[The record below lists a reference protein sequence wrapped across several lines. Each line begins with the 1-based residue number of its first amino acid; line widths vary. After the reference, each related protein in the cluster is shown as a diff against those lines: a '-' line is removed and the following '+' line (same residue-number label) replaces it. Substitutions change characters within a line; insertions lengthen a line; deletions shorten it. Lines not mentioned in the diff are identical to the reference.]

1 LRSRQA
7 VVVETSKNGITVL
20 TSDGQFLFIPIK
32 NSVYMVGEQINLPDM
47 SGFSAVR
54 RCTGKRSF
62 SQFLRRRLLPI
73 AAVASLLLC
82 TSFFGYT
89 KYLEARPSLAWVTI
103 DLVDS
108 PGSMELEVNDKGLI
122 KSAAYFDEE
131 TERLASSLN
140 LYMKPVNYA
149 VEVLLKD
156 KQRCG
161 QPEVVIGIIPVE
173 EDPAKENPVLD
184 RLEAKILKDVQKAA
198 EKAAK
203 QVAKAAQKGAKE
215 AAKGSP
221 EHPGK
226 ESVKPAERPSKQT
239 EDPRQ
244 SGSKGPGNSQTF
256 ASVSVSRIRLDRQA
270 RDVAKELQI
279 SAARA
284 VLWALSHRFRDEQ
297 MEHEQGT
304 REMAGIDRGYEYAV
318 QGGKDAGNPE
328 GAMGLTQ
335 ESPDSVEVSR
345 SQDKRGTG
353 KPNDSR
359 SDNGKTDSRQAR
371 GQDEKQPSRQQQ
383 DQANES
389 KKPPGQAKKQPDFKL
404 SIPKAGIE
412 RIKGQG
418 PEIDPH
424 YLSELAK
431 EWAQKVKE
439 AQKSK
444 TQSNQ
449 GKPEGSGKPDG
460 KSPND
465 GSDNNPGKDKAHKHT
480 GKSSS
485 DKAGNAG
492 NNKQTGNN
500 HPTDKSWNP
509 KSTNNKSTGGQAG
522 KSPEDKSSKSKNSS
536 PAGKPNIPNWTK
548 FTPWGK

>member
-1 LRSRQA
+1 MRSRQA

-32 NSVYMVGEQINLPDM
+32 NSVYMVGEQINLPDK

-184 RLEAKILKDVQKAA
+184 RLEAKILKDVQKPLKRQPNKSPGRA
-198 EKAAK
+198 ERR
-203 QVAKAAQKGAKE
+203 QK
-215 AAKGSP
+215 AKGSP
-221 EHPGK
+221 NT
-226 ESVKPAERPSKQT
+226 PAKSLSNRPKGHPSKPKTQ
-239 EDPRQ
+239 DSPVPRPREQ
-244 SGSKGPGNSQTF
+244 PNLCLGQRKPHQVGQANPGC
-256 ASVSVSRIRLDRQA
+256 RQ
-270 RDVAKELQI
+270 ELQI

-335 ESPDSVEVSR
+335 ESLIRLKSLES
-345 SQDKRGTG
+345 
-353 KPNDSR
+353 
-359 SDNGKTDSRQAR
+359 
-371 GQDEKQPSRQQQ
+371 GQTRYR
-383 DQANES
+383 
-389 KKPPGQAKKQPDFKL
+389 
-404 SIPKAGIE
+404 KAE
-412 RIKGQG
+412 
-418 PEIDPH
+418 
-424 YLSELAK
+424 
-431 EWAQKVKE
+431 
-439 AQKSK
+439 
-444 TQSNQ
+444 
-449 GKPEGSGKPDG
+449 
-460 KSPND
+460 
-465 GSDNNPGKDKAHKHT
+465 
-480 GKSSS
+480 
-485 DKAGNAG
+485 
-492 NNKQTGNN
+492 
-500 HPTDKSWNP
+500 
-509 KSTNNKSTGGQAG
+509 
-522 KSPEDKSSKSKNSS
+522 
-536 PAGKPNIPNWTK
+536 
-548 FTPWGK
+548 